1 MLDRGA
7 ACFGAV
13 PGDAAVALRGE
24 RARAAEGESRC
35 GAREAGGLVQE
46 GRLQVHFEGL
56 FVAARDEVKGRADQ
70 EGEARAEEVL
80 VESIEKD
87 E

>member
-1 MLDRGA
+1 M
-7 ACFGAV
+7 
-13 PGDAAVALRGE
+13 
-24 RARAAEGESRC
+24 
-35 GAREAGGLVQE
+35 
-46 GRLQVHFEGL
+46 
-56 FVAARDEVKGRADQ
+56 AARDEVKGRADQ